1 VTRSLLALMLAAAL
15 SGITAQDVGAQASFV
30 YDRELGDIARK
41 TLRQAVTERAKPP
54 LRSVLR
60 VYVRCYRS
68 RASFERTFERRFGVP
83 AGQVIAYYA
92 GGGDVHLRGG
102 TCVGV
107 RAFLAGRH
115 TVVTAAAFSVLLH
128 EALHRQ
134 GMRDERL
141 ANCFANEAVRWG
153 AEWLGFGED
162 RALAARDLAF
172 SFTRRSRLPRTTSGC
187 PTASRSRDA
196 GIGST
201 TADATPA

>member
-1 VTRSLLALMLAAAL
+1 VTRAVLALLLAAAL
-15 SGITAQDVGAQASFV
+15 SGAAAQDVGAQAPFV

-41 TLRQAVTERAKPP
+41 TLRQAVTERATPP

-92 GGGDVHLRGG
+92 GGGDIHLRGG

-115 TVVTAAAFSVLLH
+115 SVVTAAAFSVLLH
-128 EALHRQ
+128 ESLHRQ
-134 GMRDERL
+134 GIRDERL

-153 AEWLGFGED
+153 AEWLGFGEE
-162 RALAARDLAF
+162 RALVARDLAF
-172 SFTRRSRLPRTTSGC
+172 AFTRRFAP
-187 PTASRSRDA
+187 PAYH
-196 GIGST
+196 IGMPDCLALARRGDWLDHT
-201 TADATPA
+201 

>member
-1 VTRSLLALMLAAAL
+1 MTRSLLALMLAAAL

-153 AEWLGFGED
+153 AEWLGFGKE

-172 SFTRRSRLPRTTSGC
+172 AFTRRFAP
-187 PTASRSRDA
+187 PAYH
-196 GIGST
+196 IGMPDCLALT
-201 TADATPA
+201 RRGDWLDHR

>member
-1 VTRSLLALMLAAAL
+1 MTRAVLALLLAAAL
-15 SGITAQDVGAQASFV
+15 SGVAAQDIGAQAPFV

-41 TLRQAVTERAKPP
+41 ALRQAVTERAKPP

-68 RASFERTFERRFGVP
+68 RASFEQTFERRFGVP

-115 TVVTAAAFSVLLH
+115 SEVTAAAFSVLLH
-128 EALHRQ
+128 ESLHRQ

-153 AEWLGFGED
+153 AEWLGFAKE
-162 RALAARDLAF
+162 RALVARDLAF
-172 SFTRRSRLPRTTSGC
+172 AFTRRFAP
-187 PTASRSRDA
+187 PAYH
-196 GIGST
+196 IGMPDCLALARRGDWLDHT
-201 TADATPA
+201 

>member
-1 VTRSLLALMLAAAL
+1 MTRAVLALLLAAAR
-15 SGITAQDVGAQASFV
+15 SGTDAGGARAQAAFV
-30 YDRELGDIARK
+30 SDRELGDIARK
-41 TLRQAVTERAKPP
+41 TLRQSVTDQAKPP

-102 TCVGV
+102 TCIGV

-128 EALHRQ
+128 ESLHRQ

-153 AEWLGFGED
+153 AEWLGFGKE

-172 SFTRRSRLPRTTSGC
+172 AFTRRFAP
-187 PTASRSRDA
+187 PAYH
-196 GIGST
+196 IGMPDCLALT
-201 TADATPA
+201 RRGDWLDHR

>member
-1 VTRSLLALMLAAAL
+1 MLALLLAAAL
-15 SGITAQDVGAQASFV
+15 SGTTAQDVGAQAPFV

-41 TLRQAVTERAKPP
+41 ALRQAVTERAKPP

-68 RASFERTFERRFGVP
+68 RASFERIFERRFGVP

-115 TVVTAAAFSVLLH
+115 SEITAAAFSVPRLAIVQKSA
-128 EALHRQ
+128 EALVTSASVF
-134 GMRDERL
+134 L
-141 ANCFANEAVRWG
+141 SCA
-153 AEWLGFGED
+153 WLGP
-162 RALAARDLAF
+162 AASSAVAVTSAPRMNLLFIRNPRSPWHGADPL
-172 SFTRRSRLPRTTSGC
+172 STRPRPHLLG
-187 PTASRSRDA
+187 A
-196 GIGST
+196 GRT
-201 TADATPA
+201 CA

>member
-1 VTRSLLALMLAAAL
+1 MTRALLAVLLAAAL
-15 SGITAQDVGAQASFV
+15 STTAARGARAQAFV

-41 TLRQAVTERAKPP
+41 TLRQAITERAKPP

-92 GGGDVHLRGG
+92 GGGDLHLRGG

-115 TVVTAAAFSVLLH
+115 TVVTAAAYSVLLH
-128 EALHRQ
+128 ESLHRQ
-134 GMRDERL
+134 GVRDERL

-153 AEWLGFGED
+153 ARWLGFGEE
-162 RALAARDLAF
+162 RAVAARDLAF
-172 SFTRRSRLPRTTSGC
+172 AFTRRFAPPGYH
-187 PTASRSRDA
+187 
-196 GIGST
+196 IGMPDCL
-201 TADATPA
+201 ALARRGDWLDHR